1 MLNNIP
7 VFTYF
12 IYIRFIVYK
21 VPKLTNARKYPV
33 LTTGTE
39 FFYMDTTSPKFN
51 YKTTDIRSTSQNP
64 VYETLK
70 PLYTNVSVYI
80 RSSYVVYVRVYS
92 CSSLIGKKTTHM
104 ASLRYTICL
113 PKSVD
118 RVVCKTA
125 FALVTFT
132 FQKKRQRFNEFE

>member
-1 MLNNIP
+1 MP
-7 VFTYF
+7 VFPYF

-51 YKTTDIRSTSQNP
+51 YKTTDITSSTQNP

-80 RSSYVVYVRVYS
+80 HVRSSYVVYVRVYS
-92 CSSLIGKKTTHM
+92 CSSLIEKKTTHL

-113 PKSVD
+113 PKSVN

-132 FQKKRQRFNEFE
+132 FQKKRQRFNESE

>member
-7 VFTYF
+7 VFNYF

-51 YKTTDIRSTSQNP
+51 YKTTDITSSTQNP

-80 RSSYVVYVRVYS
+80 RSSYLVYVREYS
-92 CSSLIGKKTTHM
+92 CSSLIGKKN
-104 ASLRYTICL
+104 YTYG
-113 PKSVD
+113 
-118 RVVCKTA
+118 
-125 FALVTFT
+125 FT
-132 FQKKRQRFNEFE
+132 KINYMSSKKC

>member
-12 IYIRFIVYK
+12 IYIRFIVYI

-51 YKTTDIRSTSQNP
+51 YKTTDITSSTQNP

-80 RSSYVVYVRVYS
+80 RSS
-92 CSSLIGKKTTHM
+92 
-104 ASLRYTICL
+104 
-113 PKSVD
+113 
-118 RVVCKTA
+118 
-125 FALVTFT
+125 
-132 FQKKRQRFNEFE
+132 